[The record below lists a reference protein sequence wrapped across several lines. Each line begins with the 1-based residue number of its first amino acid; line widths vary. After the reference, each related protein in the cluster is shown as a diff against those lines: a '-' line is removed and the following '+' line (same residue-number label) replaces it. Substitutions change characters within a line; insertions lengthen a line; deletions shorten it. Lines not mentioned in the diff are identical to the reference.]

1 MKSLAAFSIIFEPV
15 GPEPVNDIILTLG
28 CSLNGLPTPSPSPFT
43 RLNTP
48 LGTPTL
54 SKISANITAANG
66 VSSDGFNT
74 TVLPAANAAANL
86 SDVWL
91 VGKFH
96 GVTNPA
102 TPIASLTTK
111 SSPRCSSNSNCLK
124 HL

>member
-86 SDVWL
+86 SDV
-91 VGKFH
+91 
-96 GVTNPA
+96 
-102 TPIASLTTK
+102 
-111 SSPRCSSNSNCLK
+111 C
-124 HL
+124 